1 MHVYMASM
9 GCLWR
14 LRKPTNTGMG
24 VPEMHD
30 LRAALCA
37 YKPGPMCQFAIPDFV
52 QIQNWLAAKVQN
64 SYEIL

>member
-1 MHVYMASM
+1 
-9 GCLWR
+9 
-14 LRKPTNTGMG
+14 
-24 VPEMHD
+24 MHD